1 MWRLE
6 MSFIKKIQQILAA
19 DIIDIKPQLKEK
31 KAADKQAKL
40 QPRFDLA
47 KMRVLTSNTY
57 AYKYELEVN
66 VPVPALYVRDK
77 KKNNMREFTSQ
88 LHKLLDDKIGIWM
101 GSPSLGG
108 MRDRA
113 KGGMLNI
120 QAKWYFNDAYLAYA
134 LGLDLTKWHGSE
146 DVVEKSKISARQHLA
161 EKAMKEMDNYKSV
174 ALKKLKL
181 RSQDEEEQN
190 KIWKEEYMKDW
201 TKLIDKWEEKGI
213 SYSQLKQSEQEK
225 KQAFGYVQKIEERL

>member
-1 MWRLE
+1 
-6 MSFIKKIQQILAA
+6 MSFFKKIQQILAA

-40 QPRFDLA
+40 QPRFDLS

-77 KKNNMREFTSQ
+77 KKDNMREFVSQ

-101 GSPSLGG
+101 GTPSLGN

-113 KGGMLNI
+113 KNGMLNI
-120 QAKWYFNDAYLAYA
+120 RAKWYFNDAYLAYA
-134 LGLDLTKWHGSE
+134 LGLDLTNWHGSE
-146 DVVEKSKISARQHLA
+146 DVIEKSKIAARQHLV

-174 ALKKLKL
+174 TLKKLKL
-181 RSQDEEEQN
+181 RSKDEEEQN
-190 KIWKEEYMKDW
+190 KIWKDEYMKDW
-201 TKLIDKWEEKGI
+201 VKLLDKWEEKGI
-213 SYSQLKQSEQEK
+213 SYTALKISENEK
-225 KQAFGYVQKIEERL
+225 KQAFGSITVRDLSKKYL